1 MRLNGMNFGRLV
13 VAIVVVV
20 VLVYYLLLPG
30 TVSRTI
36 KLNKCIRTLVHGQKK
51 LRCNEPFLMNV
62 SEYHAILASF
72 DPSSS
77 SNIVMILFS
86 MFFFLHVVVACI
98 YRGKSNRTICIS
110 IISTKWYEK
119 IPWLFIF
126 QWAIMKKLD
135 TKWPHNEKNN
145 A

>member
-1 MRLNGMNFGRLV
+1 MKIKHSWKMRLNGMNFGRLV

-86 MFFFLHVVVACI
+86 MFFFFMLLLHAFIGEKATERFVSPLFLRNGTKKS
-98 YRGKSNRTICIS
+98 RGYSFFNG
-110 IISTKWYEK
+110 
-119 IPWLFIF
+119 P
-126 QWAIMKKLD
+126 
-135 TKWPHNEKNN
+135 
-145 A
+145 